1 MFGKFVGIDLDS
13 SKIKVCVIDRKFR
26 RTELQRLYEIDRSS
40 DSETIS
46 DLLFDK
52 LNQESV
58 KTDVSVSIP
67 SSPVSLR
74 VLSFPFKD
82 MNKIDQVYNFEL
94 ENVSTLNVE
103 DKTHSYHLIEG
114 RDGADALVCMFKK
127 DEIRNIINM
136 FEQGGVNPRVV
147 TFSPFALDVLSDS
160 LDLPRPF
167 LLVSIG
173 QFTTNF
179 ILFTENGV
187 SRVRSSGFGL
197 ESAISKYSSISNRSY
212 GEAQNSVR
220 RGFID
225 SEDKNMY
232 QSFSPLFGEI
242 KKTIK
247 FFEFNLKRSI
257 EKIMLSGEVALLPGM
272 VSAVEIETKRQVS
285 LVSIP
290 ELGGNSAS
298 YLNSYALALYGS
310 RMGKGKLNFRKE
322 EFLFRSQDEELKK
335 AFLIPALLF
344 CLLIFMMLFRNG
356 ISYVRL
362 SSRANALEKQ
372 IKSNVRDIFPEVK
385 VIPKPVDF
393 MQSQVSKI
401 GQELDLVKGIES
413 GKTPLDI
420 IRNISL
426 SIPRKPR
433 VILNEIG
440 FIDDLSL
447 RLKGTS
453 KSYDGIARVEQSL
466 TDSGFFQNVIRQS
479 TGSGVNKIK
488 FELSLEVK

>member
-13 SKIKVCVIDRKFR
+13 SKIKVCVINRKFR

-82 MNKIDQVYNFEL
+82 TNKIDQVYNFEL

-179 ILFTENGV
+179 IH
-187 SRVRSSGFGL
+187 RSSNSQYFYTFCAGRQQFPRTFFN
-197 ESAISKYSSISNRSY
+197 SRARSKYI
-212 GEAQNSVR
+212 
-220 RGFID
+220 IH
-225 SEDKNMY
+225 Y
-232 QSFSPLFGEI
+232 QCVGTIPSFYQMI
-242 KKTIK
+242 
-247 FFEFNLKRSI
+247 
-257 EKIMLSGEVALLPGM
+257 
-272 VSAVEIETKRQVS
+272 
-285 LVSIP
+285 
-290 ELGGNSAS
+290 
-298 YLNSYALALYGS
+298 
-310 RMGKGKLNFRKE
+310 
-322 EFLFRSQDEELKK
+322 
-335 AFLIPALLF
+335 
-344 CLLIFMMLFRNG
+344 
-356 ISYVRL
+356 
-362 SSRANALEKQ
+362 
-372 IKSNVRDIFPEVK
+372 
-385 VIPKPVDF
+385 
-393 MQSQVSKI
+393 
-401 GQELDLVKGIES
+401 
-413 GKTPLDI
+413 
-420 IRNISL
+420 
-426 SIPRKPR
+426 
-433 VILNEIG
+433 
-440 FIDDLSL
+440 
-447 RLKGTS
+447 
-453 KSYDGIARVEQSL
+453 
-466 TDSGFFQNVIRQS
+466 
-479 TGSGVNKIK
+479 
-488 FELSLEVK
+488 